1 MISSFSALAR
11 PLSIILDRAVQV
23 NKVFL
28 DALVSNIKAR
38 PVQNPAMGAHIL
50 SILLFSSASS
60 TLQLRHLL
68 TMRRIRHKT
77 NLYTEFKRAAKRA
90 NLADAMT
97 LELSNT
103 VLNAFSA
110 LALKI
115 AGSICKRVLA
125 PYPQQKLRMNALI
138 VFSTQEQLCSQQE
151 VL

>member
-1 MISSFSALAR
+1 M
-11 PLSIILDRAVQV
+11 
-23 NKVFL
+23 
-28 DALVSNIKAR
+28 
-38 PVQNPAMGAHIL
+38 
-50 SILLFSSASS
+50 
-60 TLQLRHLL
+60 

-125 PYPQQKLRMNALI
+125 PYP
-138 VFSTQEQLCSQQE
+138 
-151 VL
+151 